1 MKLCVHFNILNCVL
15 CLFVHLKNYIELTS
29 RELISWE
36 VDLVGVDLVGVD
48 LVGIDLVEVDLM
60 GFDLMEGH
68 WLTDTEKPVNPNN
81 IPGIVVFHNG

>member
-1 MKLCVHFNILNCVL
+1 M
-15 CLFVHLKNYIELTS
+15 
-29 RELISWE
+29 
-36 VDLVGVDLVGVD
+36 GVD
-48 LVGIDLVEVDLM
+48 LVGIDLMEVDLM

>member
-1 MKLCVHFNILNCVL
+1 MYCVYLYI
-15 CLFVHLKNYIELTS
+15 YIELTS

-48 LVGIDLVEVDLM
+48 LVGVDLT
-60 GFDLMEGH
+60 EGQ
-68 WLTDTEKPVNPNN
+68 WLTDTEKPVNPKN